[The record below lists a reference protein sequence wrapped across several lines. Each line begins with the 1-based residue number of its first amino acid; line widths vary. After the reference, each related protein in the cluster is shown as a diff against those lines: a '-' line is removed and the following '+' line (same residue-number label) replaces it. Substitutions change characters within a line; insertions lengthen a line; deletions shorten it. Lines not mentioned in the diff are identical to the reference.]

1 MFPHCKKTYLHRQKN
16 IKVPVNSVISGCD
29 YIISASDYII
39 TTTDFIITD
48 ADYKI
53 NRHFRKNY

>member
-1 MFPHCKKTYLHRQKN
+1 MFPHYKKTYLHRQKN
-16 IKVPVNSVISGCD
+16 IKVPVNSVIS
-29 YIISASDYII
+29 
-39 TTTDFIITD
+39 D